1 MLEETLLPVDES
13 IVNSTIVLPKQVLGK
28 NISIHSKINGFPDLD
43 DVRIAILGL
52 NELRNSFFNINKYD
66 ISEFIKEFY
75 QLYPGNWKYKISD
88 LGDIPNGDSVED
100 TYFVLKEVCQFLRQ
114 INIIPV
120 LIGGS
125 HDLTFPI
132 YKSFENSNQ
141 WVNITSIDNMFDF
154 SQNEKLISGRS
165 YMSSIIMEKPSNLNS
180 FSNLGY
186 QSYLISQEELDLM
199 DRLFFESVRLG
210 EILDDNKI
218 AEPYLRDSD
227 IVTFDLKSLSQI
239 SSDNSIN
246 YYPNGFDSRTVCALS
261 RYAGISDRVSV
272 IGFFE
277 LPNSIIFHKLLAQII
292 WYFIEG
298 FNYRFNEFPVLT
310 GENFKKF
317 IVTLSDRELIFHKS
331 NKSERWWVEI
341 KVENY
346 LDNKTKTNSLL
357 SCTHN
362 DYIDA
367 CNDKLP
373 ERWLNATRRV

>member
-13 IVNSTIVLPKQVLGK
+13 IVNSTIVLPKQVIGK
-28 NISIHSKINGFPDLD
+28 SILVHSRVNGFPDLD
-43 DVRIAILGL
+43 EVRIGIIGVS
-52 NELRNSFFNINKYD
+52 ELRNSFFNISKYK
-66 ISEFIKEFY
+66 ISEFRKEFY
-75 QLYPGNWKYKISD
+75 KLYPGNWNYKISD
-88 LGDIPNGDSVED
+88 LGDIPSGDSVED
-100 TYFVLKEVCQFLRQ
+100 TYFILKEVCQFLRK

-125 HDLTFPI
+125 HDLTYPI

-141 WVNITSIDNMFDF
+141 WINITSVDNMFDF
-154 SQNEKLISGRS
+154 TKNEKLISGRS

-180 FSNLGY
+180 YTNLGY
-186 QSYLISQEELDLM
+186 QTYLVSQEELDLM
-199 DRLFFESVRLG
+199 ERLFFESVRLG
-210 EILDDNKI
+210 AILDDNKI

-239 SSDNSIN
+239 SSENSVN
-246 YYPNGFDSRTVCALS
+246 NYPNGFDSRTICSLS
-261 RYAGISDRVSV
+261 RYAGISDRLNV

-298 FNYRFNEFPVLT
+298 FNCRFNEYPVLK

-317 IVTLSDRELIFHKS
+317 IVPLSDRQLIFHKS

-341 KVENY
+341 EVENY

-357 SCTHN
+357 SCTHK
-362 DYIDA
+362 DYINA
-367 CNDKLP
+367 CNDILP
-373 ERWLNATRRV
+373 ERWLNATKRV